1 MTTLVIY
8 CQPGAK
14 RSQVAGL
21 FDGKVKIQL
30 AAQPQDGE
38 ANQELIRFLSVALGV
53 PKSSITLL
61 SGQSSR
67 IKRLEIAGAW
77 EYGQIEERLLR
88 GSSAESFGY

>member
-1 MTTLVIY
+1 MPTLVVY

-38 ANQELIRFLSVALGV
+38 ANQELIRFLSLALGIS
-53 PKSSITLL
+53 KSSITLL

-67 IKRLEIAGAW
+67 FKRLEIVGAW
-77 EYGQIEERLLR
+77 ERGQIEERLMR
-88 GSSAESFGY
+88 GSSAGSVEG